1 MPQGKEKVFSPA
13 LQLSLGALEGLSVL
27 AIVVS
32 LEQLVIVPTTTKGQP
47 QDSLFLNGRRVVRVS
62 SVPLLGRK

>member
-13 LQLSLGALEGLSVL
+13 LPLSLGALEGLSVL
-27 AIVVS
+27 AIVAS
-32 LEQLVIVPTTTKGQP
+32 LEQLVIVPTTAEGQP